1 MATTVTLSQSPGDY
15 NLAYGPNPVT
25 LTTLTSGADKFVLQ
39 VQTLGGTVLAD
50 IRQTANT
57 QGNAIFD
64 IQNILQTYVHPSPVD
79 TEQLGL
85 GSVSPA
91 NLQQSIQEVEQYIL
105 RIGDETAGVVDL
117 KPVSLGPYNVI
128 GGKKPWYDLTW
139 AEGQYQGSI
148 QGVSGTTP
156 ACTNIFGN
164 GRPLSDENDIF
175 ILGSD
180 LVNYIP
186 TGNTD
191 YPSSIG
197 VNTRI
202 NIHDVYASDLHT
214 VSYFNPIYRGL
225 PTPAS
230 QAQGI
235 EGFRISSYESDGTSI
250 DEVVI
255 PNIVA
260 NGGGPN
266 VNYGDGTQP
275 SNNTAIITG
284 GFGPQNLSN
293 FNYYTTPVATA
304 NFTLDP
310 LVSYYFVQTVA
321 YNPATCISTNTGY
334 TDESLHYVPMYRIFD
349 RGAVFPQSGC
359 LDYDHIQFSWLNSF
373 GFRDYYTFTKKNVRS
388 TNRKANNYL
397 ANTIDYNATNYATSS
412 GARGYTTYSQ
422 EIKEQFTAS
431 TGYMSDAE
439 ADYLEGLFNSP
450 DVRVRLGNSAPAGYD
465 SYFFGCNVTSAS
477 WTEKSYRKDKLF
489 QYEIKFKLAN
499 NLKSQRG

>member
-1 MATTVTLSQSPGDY
+1 MATTVLLSQSPGDY

-25 LTTLTSGADKFVLQ
+25 LTTLSSGADKFVLQ
-39 VQTLGGTVLAD
+39 VRTVGGDILAD
-50 IRQTANT
+50 IRQTANSE
-57 QGNAIFD
+57 GNAIFD
-64 IQNILQTYVHPSPVD
+64 IQNILQSYVHVSPVN
-79 TEQLGL
+79 TEIIGV
-85 GSVSPA
+85 GNASPA
-91 NLQQSIQEVEQYIL
+91 NLQDSTQEVEQYII
-105 RIGDETAGVVDL
+105 RIGEETSGVVEL
-117 KPVSLGPYNVI
+117 RSVSYGPYNVI

-139 AEGQYQGSI
+139 GEGQYQGAINGDDSN
-148 QGVSGTTP
+148 P
-156 ACTNIFGN
+156 ACTNVYFN

-180 LVNYIP
+180 LTTQGVAA
-186 TGNTD
+186 
-191 YPSSIG
+191 PSSIG
-197 VNTRI
+197 INTRI
-202 NIHDVYASDLHT
+202 NVHDVYASDFHT

-225 PTPAS
+225 PTPAAD
-230 QAQGI
+230 AQGI
-235 EGFRISSYESDGTSI
+235 EGFRITTYESDGSQVDDVI
-250 DEVVI
+250 I

-266 VNYGDGTQP
+266 INYGDGTQP

-284 GFGPQNLSN
+284 GFGPQNLNN
-293 FNYYTTPVATA
+293 FTYYTTPLATA
-304 NFTLDP
+304 TFTLDP
-310 LVSYYFVQTVA
+310 AVAYYYVQTVA
-321 YNPATCISTNTGY
+321 YNPATCMASFVGY
-334 TDESLHYVPMYRIFD
+334 ADESLHYVQMYRIFN
-349 RGAVFPQSGC
+349 RGTVFPQAGC

-397 ANTIDYNATNYATSS
+397 ANTVDYNGTNYATST

-450 DVRVRLGNSAPAGYD
+450 DVRVRLGNSAPAGYEA
-465 SYFFGCNVTSAS
+465 YFFGCNVTSAS

-489 QYEIKFKLAN
+489 QYDIKFKLAN
-499 NLKSQRG
+499 NVKSQRG

>member
-1 MATTVTLSQSPGDY
+1 MATTVTLSQNPGTY

-39 VQTLGGTVLAD
+39 VQTQGGTILAD

-57 QGNAIFD
+57 EGNAIFD
-64 IQNILQTYVHPSPVD
+64 IQNILQTYVHPSPVN
-79 TEQLGL
+79 TEQLGI

-117 KPVSLGPYNVI
+117 KAVSYGPYNVI

-139 AEGQYQGSI
+139 AEGQYQGAVNGDDSN
-148 QGVSGTTP
+148 P
-156 ACTNIFGN
+156 ACTNVYFN

-175 ILGSD
+175 ILGSE
-180 LVNYIP
+180 LTTQGVAA
-186 TGNTD
+186 
-191 YPSSIG
+191 PSSIG
-197 VNTRI
+197 VNTRV
-202 NIHDVYASDLHT
+202 NVHDVYSDDLHT

-225 PTPAS
+225 PTPATN
-230 QAQGI
+230 AQGI
-235 EGFRISSYESDGTSI
+235 EGFRITSYESDGTLVDDVI
-250 DEVVI
+250 I

-293 FNYYTTPVATA
+293 FTYYTTPLATA
-304 NFTLDP
+304 NFTLDSA
-310 LVSYYFVQTVA
+310 VAYYYVQTVA
-321 YNPATCISTNTGY
+321 YTPGTCLATFTGY
-334 TDESLHYVPMYRIFD
+334 ADESLHYVQMYRIFN
-349 RGAVFPQSGC
+349 RGIVFPQSGC

-388 TNRKANNYL
+388 TSRKANNYL
-397 ANTIDYNATNYATSS
+397 ANTVDYNGTNYATST

-450 DVRVRLGNSAPAGYD
+450 DVRVRLGQNGPTGYEA
-465 SYFFGCNVTSAS
+465 YFFGCNITSAS

-489 QYEIKFKLAN
+489 QYDIKFKLAN

>member
-1 MATTVTLSQSPGDY
+1 MASTVTLSQSPGDY

-25 LTTLTSGADKFVLQ
+25 LSTLTSGANKFVLQ
-39 VQTLGGTVLAD
+39 VRTVGGDILAD
-50 IRQTANT
+50 IRQTANSE
-57 QGNAIFD
+57 GNAIFD
-64 IQNILQTYVHPSPVD
+64 IQNILQSYVHVSPVN
-79 TEQLGL
+79 TEIIGV
-85 GSVSPA
+85 GNASPA
-91 NLQQSIQEVEQYIL
+91 NLQDSTQEVEQYII
-105 RIGDETAGVVDL
+105 RIGEETSGVVEL
-117 KPVSLGPYNVI
+117 RSVSYGPYNVI

-139 AEGQYQGSI
+139 GEGQYQGAINGDDSN
-148 QGVSGTTP
+148 P
-156 ACTNIFGN
+156 ACTNVYFN

-180 LVNYIP
+180 LTTQGVAA
-186 TGNTD
+186 
-191 YPSSIG
+191 PSSIG
-197 VNTRI
+197 INTRV
-202 NIHDVYASDLHT
+202 NVHDVYASDFHT
-214 VSYFNPIYRGL
+214 VSYFNPIYQGL

-235 EGFRISSYESDGTSI
+235 EGFRITTYESDGSQVDDI
-250 DEVVI
+250 II

-266 VNYGDGTQP
+266 INYGDGTQP

-284 GFGPQNLSN
+284 GFGPQNLNN
-293 FNYYTTPVATA
+293 FTYYTTPLATA
-304 NFTLDP
+304 TFTLDP
-310 LVSYYFVQTVA
+310 AVAYYYVQTVA
-321 YNPATCISTNTGY
+321 YNPATCMASFVGY
-334 TDESLHYVPMYRIFD
+334 ADESLHYVQMYRIFN
-349 RGAVFPQSGC
+349 RGTVFPQAGC

-397 ANTIDYNATNYATSS
+397 ANTVDYNGTNYATST

-450 DVRVRLGNSAPAGYD
+450 DVRVRLGNSAPAGYEA
-465 SYFFGCNVTSAS
+465 YFFGCNVTSAS

-489 QYEIKFKLAN
+489 QYDIKFKLAN
-499 NLKSQRG
+499 NVKSQRG

>member
-1 MATTVTLSQSPGDY
+1 MATTVLLSQSPGDY

-25 LTTLTSGADKFVLQ
+25 LTTLSSGADKFVLQ
-39 VQTLGGTVLAD
+39 VRTVGGDILAD
-50 IRQTANT
+50 IRQTANSE
-57 QGNAIFD
+57 GNAIFD
-64 IQNILQTYVHPSPVD
+64 IQNILQSYVHVSPVN
-79 TEQLGL
+79 TEIIGV
-85 GSVSPA
+85 GNASPA
-91 NLQQSIQEVEQYIL
+91 NLQDSTQEVEQYII
-105 RIGDETAGVVDL
+105 RIGEETSGVVEL
-117 KPVSLGPYNVI
+117 RSVSYGPYNVI

-139 AEGQYQGSI
+139 GEGQYQGAINGDDSN
-148 QGVSGTTP
+148 P
-156 ACTNIFGN
+156 ACTNVYFN

-180 LVNYIP
+180 LTTQGVAA
-186 TGNTD
+186 
-191 YPSSIG
+191 PSSIG
-197 VNTRI
+197 INTRI
-202 NIHDVYASDLHT
+202 NVHDVYASDFHT
-214 VSYFNPIYRGL
+214 VSYFNPIYQGL

-235 EGFRISSYESDGTSI
+235 EGFRITTYESDGSQVDDI
-250 DEVVI
+250 II

-266 VNYGDGTQP
+266 INYGDGTQP

-284 GFGPQNLSN
+284 GFGPQNLNN
-293 FNYYTTPVATA
+293 FTYYTTPLATA
-304 NFTLDP
+304 TFTLDP
-310 LVSYYFVQTVA
+310 AVAYYYVQTVA
-321 YNPATCISTNTGY
+321 YNPATCMASFVGY
-334 TDESLHYVPMYRIFD
+334 ADESLHYVQMYRIFN
-349 RGAVFPQSGC
+349 RGTVFPQAGC

-397 ANTIDYNATNYATSS
+397 ANTVDYNGTNYATST

-450 DVRVRLGNSAPAGYD
+450 DVRVRLGNSAPAGYEA
-465 SYFFGCNVTSAS
+465 YFFGCNVTSAS

-489 QYEIKFKLAN
+489 QYDIKFKLAN
-499 NLKSQRG
+499 NVKSQRG

>member
-1 MATTVTLSQSPGDY
+1 MATTVTLSQNPGTY

-39 VQTLGGTVLAD
+39 VQTVGGTILAD

-57 QGNAIFD
+57 EGNAIFD
-64 IQNILQTYVHPSPVD
+64 IQNILQTYVHPSPVN
-79 TEQLGL
+79 TEQLGI

-117 KPVSLGPYNVI
+117 KAVSYGPYNVI

-139 AEGQYQGSI
+139 AEGQYQGAVNGDDSN
-148 QGVSGTTP
+148 P
-156 ACTNIFGN
+156 ACTNVYFN

-175 ILGSD
+175 ILGSE
-180 LVNYIP
+180 LTTQGVAA
-186 TGNTD
+186 
-191 YPSSIG
+191 PSSIG
-197 VNTRI
+197 VNTRV
-202 NIHDVYASDLHT
+202 NVHDVYSDDLHT

-225 PTPAS
+225 PTPATN
-230 QAQGI
+230 AQGI
-235 EGFRISSYESDGTSI
+235 EGFRITSYESDGTLV
-250 DEVVI
+250 DDRVI

-293 FNYYTTPVATA
+293 FTYYTTPLATA
-304 NFTLDP
+304 NFSLDSA
-310 LVSYYFVQTVA
+310 VAYYYVQTVA
-321 YNPATCISTNTGY
+321 YTPGTCLATFTGY
-334 TDESLHYVPMYRIFD
+334 ADESLHYVQMYRIFN
-349 RGAVFPQSGC
+349 RGIVFPQSGC

-388 TNRKANNYL
+388 TSRKANNYL
-397 ANTIDYNATNYATSS
+397 ANTVDYNGTNYATST

-450 DVRVRLGNSAPAGYD
+450 DVRVRLGQNGPTGYEA
-465 SYFFGCNVTSAS
+465 YFFGCNITSAS

-489 QYEIKFKLAN
+489 QYDIKFKLAN

>member
-1 MATTVTLSQSPGDY
+1 MATTVLLSQSPGDY

-25 LTTLTSGADKFVLQ
+25 LTTLSSGADKFVLQ
-39 VQTLGGTVLAD
+39 VRTVGGDILAD
-50 IRQTANT
+50 IRQTANSE
-57 QGNAIFD
+57 GNAIFD
-64 IQNILQTYVHPSPVD
+64 IQNILQSYVHVSPVN
-79 TEQLGL
+79 TEIIGV
-85 GSVSPA
+85 GNASPA
-91 NLQQSIQEVEQYIL
+91 NLQDSTQEVEQYII
-105 RIGDETAGVVDL
+105 RIGEETSGVVEL
-117 KPVSLGPYNVI
+117 RSVSYGPYNVI

-139 AEGQYQGSI
+139 GEGQYQGAINGDDSN
-148 QGVSGTTP
+148 P
-156 ACTNIFGN
+156 ACTNVYFN

-180 LVNYIP
+180 LTTQGVAA
-186 TGNTD
+186 
-191 YPSSIG
+191 PSSIG
-197 VNTRI
+197 INTRI
-202 NIHDVYASDLHT
+202 NVHDVYASDFHT
-214 VSYFNPIYRGL
+214 VSYFNPIYQGL

-235 EGFRISSYESDGTSI
+235 EGFRITTYESDGSQVDDI
-250 DEVVI
+250 II

-266 VNYGDGTQP
+266 INYGDGTQP
-275 SNNTAIITG
+275 ANNTAVITG
-284 GFGPQNLSN
+284 GFGPQNLNN
-293 FNYYTTPVATA
+293 FTYYTTPLATA
-304 NFTLDP
+304 TFTLDP
-310 LVSYYFVQTVA
+310 AVAYYYVQTVA
-321 YNPATCISTNTGY
+321 YNPATCMASFVGY
-334 TDESLHYVPMYRIFD
+334 ADESLHYVQMYRIFN
-349 RGAVFPQSGC
+349 RGTVFPQAGC

-397 ANTIDYNATNYATSS
+397 ANTVDYNGTNYATST

-450 DVRVRLGNSAPAGYD
+450 DVRVRLGNSAPAGYEA
-465 SYFFGCNVTSAS
+465 YFFGCNVTSAS

-489 QYEIKFKLAN
+489 QYDIKFKLAN
-499 NLKSQRG
+499 NVKSQRG

>member
-25 LTTLTSGADKFVLQ
+25 LTTLTTGADKFVLQ
-39 VQTLGGTVLAD
+39 VQTVGGDILAD
-50 IRQTANT
+50 IRQTANS

-64 IQNILQTYVHPSPVD
+64 IQNILQTYVHVSPVD
-79 TEQLGL
+79 TELLGL

-139 AEGQYQGSI
+139 SEGQFQAAIQEKPTGS
-148 QGVSGTTP
+148 S
-156 ACTNIFGN
+156 CTNVYFN

-175 ILGSD
+175 VIGSE
-180 LVNYIP
+180 LAALIP
-186 TGNTD
+186 TGNTAD

-197 VNTRI
+197 INTRV
-202 NIHDVYASDLHT
+202 NVHDVYASDLHT
-214 VSYFNPIYRGL
+214 VSYFNPVYRGL
-225 PTPAS
+225 PSAAAN
-230 QAQGI
+230 AQGI
-235 EGFRISSYESDGTSI
+235 EGFRITSYESDGT
-250 DEVVI
+250 VVDDVII

-266 VNYGDGTQP
+266 VNYGDGLQP

-284 GFGPQNLSN
+284 GFGPQNLNN
-293 FNYYTTPVATA
+293 FTYYTTPIATSTY
-304 NFTLDP
+304 TLASN
-310 LVSYYFVQTVA
+310 VSYYFVQTVA
-321 YNPATCISTNTGY
+321 YTSATCISTFTGY
-334 TDESLHYVPMYRIFD
+334 ADESLHYVQMYRIFD
-349 RGAVFPQSGC
+349 RGAAFPQAGC

-373 GFRDYYTFTKKNVRS
+373 GFRDYFTFTKKNVRS

-397 ANTIDYNATNYATSS
+397 ANTVDYNGTNYATSS

-450 DVRVRLGNSAPAGYD
+450 DVRVRLGNAAPLGYE

-499 NLKSQRG
+499 NIKSQRG

>member
-1 MATTVTLSQSPGDY
+1 MATTVLLSQSPGDY

-25 LTTLTSGADKFVLQ
+25 LTTLSSGADKFVLQ
-39 VQTLGGTVLAD
+39 VRTVGGDILAD
-50 IRQTANT
+50 IRQTANSE
-57 QGNAIFD
+57 GNAIFD
-64 IQNILQTYVHPSPVD
+64 IQNILQSYVHVSPVN
-79 TEQLGL
+79 TEIIGV
-85 GSVSPA
+85 GNASPA
-91 NLQQSIQEVEQYIL
+91 NLQDSTQEVEQYII
-105 RIGDETAGVVDL
+105 RIGEETSGVVEL
-117 KPVSLGPYNVI
+117 RSVSYGPYNVI

-139 AEGQYQGSI
+139 GEGQYQGAINGDDSN
-148 QGVSGTTP
+148 P
-156 ACTNIFGN
+156 ACTNVYFN

-180 LVNYIP
+180 LTTQGVAA
-186 TGNTD
+186 
-191 YPSSIG
+191 PSSIG
-197 VNTRI
+197 INTRV
-202 NIHDVYASDLHT
+202 NVHDVYASDFHT

-225 PTPAS
+225 PTPAAD
-230 QAQGI
+230 AQGI
-235 EGFRISSYESDGTSI
+235 EGFRITTYESDGSQVDDVI
-250 DEVVI
+250 I

-266 VNYGDGTQP
+266 INYGDGTQP

-284 GFGPQNLSN
+284 GFGPQNLNN
-293 FNYYTTPVATA
+293 FTYYTTPLATA
-304 NFTLDP
+304 TFTLDP
-310 LVSYYFVQTVA
+310 AVAYYYVQTVA
-321 YNPATCISTNTGY
+321 YNPATCMASFVGY
-334 TDESLHYVPMYRIFD
+334 ADESLHYVQMYRIFN
-349 RGAVFPQSGC
+349 RGTVFPQAGC

-397 ANTIDYNATNYATSS
+397 ANTVDYNGTNYATST

-450 DVRVRLGNSAPAGYD
+450 DVRVRLGNSAPAGYEA
-465 SYFFGCNVTSAS
+465 YFFGCNVTSAS

-489 QYEIKFKLAN
+489 QYDIKFKLAN
-499 NLKSQRG
+499 NVKSQRG

>member
-1 MATTVTLSQSPGDY
+1 MATTVLLSQSPGDY

-25 LTTLTSGADKFVLQ
+25 LTTLSSGADKFVLQ
-39 VQTLGGTVLAD
+39 VRTVGGDILAD
-50 IRQTANT
+50 IRQTANSE
-57 QGNAIFD
+57 GNAIFD
-64 IQNILQTYVHPSPVD
+64 IQNILQSYVHVSPVN
-79 TEQLGL
+79 TEIIGV
-85 GSVSPA
+85 GNASPA
-91 NLQQSIQEVEQYIL
+91 NLQDSTQEVEQYII
-105 RIGDETAGVVDL
+105 RIGEETSGVVEL
-117 KPVSLGPYNVI
+117 RSVSYGPYNVI

-139 AEGQYQGSI
+139 GEGQYQGAINGDDSN
-148 QGVSGTTP
+148 P
-156 ACTNIFGN
+156 ACTNVYFN

-180 LVNYIP
+180 LTTQGVAA
-186 TGNTD
+186 
-191 YPSSIG
+191 PSSIG
-197 VNTRI
+197 INTRV
-202 NIHDVYASDLHT
+202 NVHDVYASDFHT
-214 VSYFNPIYRGL
+214 VSYFNPIYQGL

-235 EGFRISSYESDGTSI
+235 EGFRITTYESDGSQVDDI
-250 DEVVI
+250 II

-266 VNYGDGTQP
+266 INYGDGTQP

-284 GFGPQNLSN
+284 GFGPQNLNN
-293 FNYYTTPVATA
+293 FTYYTTPLATA
-304 NFTLDP
+304 TFTLDP
-310 LVSYYFVQTVA
+310 AVAYYYVQTVA
-321 YNPATCISTNTGY
+321 YNPATCMASFVGY
-334 TDESLHYVPMYRIFD
+334 ADESLHYVQMYRIFN
-349 RGAVFPQSGC
+349 RGTVFPQAGC

-397 ANTIDYNATNYATSS
+397 ANTVDYNGTNYATST

-450 DVRVRLGNSAPAGYD
+450 DVRVRLGNSAPAGYEA
-465 SYFFGCNVTSAS
+465 YFFGCNVTSAS

-489 QYEIKFKLAN
+489 QYDIKFKLAN
-499 NLKSQRG
+499 NVKSQRG

>member
-1 MATTVTLSQSPGDY
+1 MATTVLLSQSPGDY

-25 LTTLTSGADKFVLQ
+25 LTTLSSGADKFVLQ
-39 VQTLGGTVLAD
+39 VRTVGGDILAD
-50 IRQTANT
+50 IRQTANSE
-57 QGNAIFD
+57 GNAIFD
-64 IQNILQTYVHPSPVD
+64 IQNILQSYVHVSPVN
-79 TEQLGL
+79 TEIIGV
-85 GSVSPA
+85 GNASPA
-91 NLQQSIQEVEQYIL
+91 NLQDSTQEVEQYII
-105 RIGDETAGVVDL
+105 RIGEETSGVVEL
-117 KPVSLGPYNVI
+117 RSVSYGPYNVI

-139 AEGQYQGSI
+139 GEGQYQGAINGDDSN
-148 QGVSGTTP
+148 P
-156 ACTNIFGN
+156 ACTNVYFN

-180 LVNYIP
+180 LTTQGVAA
-186 TGNTD
+186 
-191 YPSSIG
+191 PSSIG
-197 VNTRI
+197 INTRV
-202 NIHDVYASDLHT
+202 NVHDVYASDFHT

-225 PTPAS
+225 PTPAAD
-230 QAQGI
+230 AQGI
-235 EGFRISSYESDGTSI
+235 EGFRITTYESDGSQVDDI
-250 DEVVI
+250 II

-266 VNYGDGTQP
+266 INYGDGTQP

-284 GFGPQNLSN
+284 GFGPQNLNN
-293 FNYYTTPVATA
+293 FTYYTTPLATA
-304 NFTLDP
+304 TFTLDP
-310 LVSYYFVQTVA
+310 AVAYYYVQTVA
-321 YNPATCISTNTGY
+321 YNPATCMASFVGY
-334 TDESLHYVPMYRIFD
+334 ADESLHYVQMYRIFN
-349 RGAVFPQSGC
+349 RGTVFPQAGC

-397 ANTIDYNATNYATSS
+397 ANTVDYNGTNYATST

-450 DVRVRLGNSAPAGYD
+450 DVRVRLGNSAPAGYEA
-465 SYFFGCNVTSAS
+465 YFFGCNVTSAS

-489 QYEIKFKLAN
+489 QYDIKFKLAN
-499 NLKSQRG
+499 NVKSQRG

>member
-1 MATTVTLSQSPGDY
+1 MATTVTLSQNPGDY

-25 LTTLTSGADKFVLQ
+25 LTTLSSGADKFVLQ
-39 VQTLGGTVLAD
+39 VQTVGGTILAD

-57 QGNAIFD
+57 EGNAIFD

-79 TEQLGL
+79 TELLGL

-117 KPVSLGPYNVI
+117 KGVSYGPYNVI

-139 AEGQYQGSI
+139 AEGQYQGAINGDDSN
-148 QGVSGTTP
+148 P
-156 ACTNIFGN
+156 ACTNVYFN

-175 ILGSD
+175 ILGSE
-180 LVNYIP
+180 LTTQGVSA
-186 TGNTD
+186 
-191 YPSSIG
+191 PSSIG

-202 NIHDVYASDLHT
+202 NVHDVYSDDLHT

-225 PTPAS
+225 PTPAAD
-230 QAQGI
+230 AQGI
-235 EGFRISSYESDGTSI
+235 EGFRITSYESDGSLVDDVI
-250 DEVVI
+250 I

-284 GFGPQNLSN
+284 GFGPQNLAN
-293 FNYYTTPVATA
+293 FNYYTTPASTV
-304 NFTLDP
+304 NFSLDSA
-310 LVSYYFVQTVA
+310 VSYYYVQTVA
-321 YNPATCISTNTGY
+321 YTPGTCLATFTGY
-334 TDESLHYVPMYRIFD
+334 ADESLHYVQMYRIFN
-349 RGAVFPQSGC
+349 RGIVFPQSGC

-388 TNRKANNYL
+388 TSRKANNYL
-397 ANTIDYNATNYATSS
+397 ANTIDYNGTNYATST

-450 DVRVRLGNSAPAGYD
+450 DVRVRLGQNGPTGYEA
-465 SYFFGCNVTSAS
+465 YFFGCNITSAS

-489 QYEIKFKLAN
+489 QYDIKFKLAN